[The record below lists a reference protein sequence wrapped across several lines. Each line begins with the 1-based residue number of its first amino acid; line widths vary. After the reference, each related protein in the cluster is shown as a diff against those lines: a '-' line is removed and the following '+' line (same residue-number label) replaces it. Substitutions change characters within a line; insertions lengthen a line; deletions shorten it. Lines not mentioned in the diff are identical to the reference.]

1 VRGYRAGVVCAALI
15 LLLTSCYQ
23 WRPVELG
30 PTPIDAVRLGLESSE
45 VRVDSAYI
53 AGDTVRG
60 VRAGSR
66 VAVPVDSVVR
76 YEQRDFD
83 WVTSAGVAA
92 LIVTGWICIYP
103 GC

>member
-1 VRGYRAGVVCAALI
+1 MRGIRAGLVGAALM
-15 LLLTSCYQ
+15 LLVSGCYQ
-23 WRPVELG
+23 WRPVALG
-30 PTPIDAVRLGLESSE
+30 PTPIDAVRLGLEASE
-45 VRVDSAYI
+45 VRVDSAHI
-53 AGDTVRG
+53 VGDTVRG
-60 VRAGSR
+60 VRGGSR